1 MTRVDGS
8 YQVTRILGEDEV
20 VELPES
26 DVRWTVRDLLP

>member
-1 MTRVDGS
+1 MPQNGS